1 MVKNPFVVTEILMC
15 CLQNHLYVIVE
26 KTPVEQVFLILIAAH
41 VHGAQSLFTLCIKSI
56 AVSHVSKVDLLKQLP
71 VALAEEVI
79 SLRSKMNLHNMQQE
93 ITNLEHEMEC
103 QRIRKALDSDDVE
116 LVRLLLREGDVSID
130 EAYGLHYAVAYCAA
144 NTVLELLE
152 IGIANPNLRNDCGFT
167 VLHVAAIRREP
178 SILACLLIKGA
189 NPMERT
195 PNSQTARQLCARSI
209 QRSDHPNHIDCGEEL
224 QKDRLS
230 IEILDQAGRENP
242 FANTVFPPAVDEK
255 ELFMRLLYLENR
267 GKFFISSHDFFVW
280 LSIQIWLSL

>member
-1 MVKNPFVVTEILMC
+1 MVKDPFVVTETLMC
-15 CLQNHLYVIVE
+15 CSQNHLYDIVE

-71 VALAEEVI
+71 LALAEEII
-79 SLRSKMNLHNMQQE
+79 SLRSKMNLHHMQQE
-93 ITNLEHEMEC
+93 ITNPEHEMEC

-116 LVRLLLREGDVSID
+116 LVRLLLREGEVSID
-130 EAYGLHYAVAYCAA
+130 EAYGLHYAVAYCAT
-144 NTVLELLE
+144 NTVLELLD

-195 PNSQTARQLCARSI
+195 PSSQTALQLCARSI
-209 QRSDHPNHIDCGEEL
+209 QRSDHPNHKDCGEEL

-267 GKFFISSHDFFVW
+267 GNFLSFSMTFSFCYLFKFG
-280 LSIQIWLSL
+280 LSL